1 MKSLMYLKEKGQEE
15 GIISHNRKLKSLRK
29 GGGCWLGRHIVLVAE
44 NSTEE
49 TM

>member
-15 GIISHNRKLKSLRK
+15 VTTGSKRSLRK

-44 NSTEE
+44 NSKKE